1 VTAVLDIQ
9 TDGRLR
15 VLRLNRPQRKNALN
29 GELLGSLSA
38 ALREAAHDDDV
49 WAVALTGNGDAFCSG
64 LDLDQDD
71 DKAGGDEPNDDVSD
85 ERERATD
92 HLSLLMRV
100 ECEKPVLAGVN
111 GVAVGLG
118 LSLAM
123 NADIRIAAPSARF
136 HPGYARVG
144 TSPDGGLTWTL
155 TRAVGYERAMR
166 FLLEQRML
174 SAPEAH
180 ALGLVSEITETD
192 DEFEQRFLDYGQ
204 LLAGVAPLAA
214 RQTKRLLVRVDQ
226 PPDLATHLDDE
237 INLAL
242 HGLASD
248 DSKEAVRAIVSK
260 ERPEFTGR

>member
-1 VTAVLDIQ
+1 MTCGPSRSPETVTH
-9 TDGRLR
+9 
-15 VLRLNRPQRKNALN
+15 
-29 GELLGSLSA
+29 SA
-38 ALREAAHDDDV
+38 RDSTWTRTAIGADV
-49 WAVALTGNGDAFCSG
+49 
-64 LDLDQDD
+64 
-71 DKAGGDEPNDDVSD
+71 DEPNDDASA
-85 ERERATD
+85 ERDDATD

-111 GVAVGLG
+111 GVAVGIG

-136 HPGYARVG
+136 HPGYARVA

-192 DEFEQRFLDYGQ
+192 DQFEQRFLDYGQ
-204 LLAGVAPLAA
+204 MLAKRRATRGPPDQAASRSRRSAA
-214 RQTKRLLVRVDQ
+214 RSGDASRRRDRPCAPWTRLERQ
-226 PPDLATHLDDE
+226 QGGHSS
-237 INLAL
+237 N
-242 HGLASD
+242 GLQGTA
-248 DSKEAVRAIVSK
+248 
-260 ERPEFTGR
+260 